1 VRGEAVESERGYTI
15 AEVRERVGCSDSW
28 LRKNIRKGTF
38 GDVEKVH
45 GPFGVE
51 YRFTPEQAEAAEER
65 YAGKRTG
72 TGEAGPSRSELTTLV
87 VQARADADKWQTLA
101 VERGDR
107 LQALEEQTRID
118 RERIERLL
126 SLSLWDRMR
135 GKHRQ
140 V

>member
-1 VRGEAVESERGYTI
+1 MASETGYTI

-28 LRKNIRKGTF
+28 VRKHLRKGTF

-51 YRFTPEQAEAAEER
+51 YRFTPEQVEHAENL

-72 TGEAGPSRSELTTLV
+72 TGDVGPSRSDLTALV
-87 VQARADADKWQTLA
+87 VQARAEVETWQTIA
-101 VERGDR
+101 AERGER